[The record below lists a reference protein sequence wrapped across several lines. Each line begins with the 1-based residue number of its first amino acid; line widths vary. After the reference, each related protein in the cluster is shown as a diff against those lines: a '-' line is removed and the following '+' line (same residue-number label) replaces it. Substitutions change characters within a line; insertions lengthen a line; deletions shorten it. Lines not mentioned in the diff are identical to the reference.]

1 MSREQAA
8 QQEINGLN
16 TLALKKTI
24 GEIQKNPKLAKCEFR
39 VHNEWINGDEN
50 KAETYKFYA
59 ACAEQTHKK
68 AFNFH
73 AGEPELLA
81 GHDKGAN
88 PVEFLLSSLS
98 ACMTTTI
105 AYYAALNGYQ
115 IKGMDSDFKGE
126 LDLQGIFNL
135 DPEIRPGFQKIYAKF
150 KIETDAPV
158 GKLQEYYLFSPV
170 YDVISKSV
178 PIDVTIETR

>member
-1 MSREQAA
+1 MSREQTAE
-8 QQEINGLN
+8 QEINGVN
-16 TLALKKTI
+16 TSALKKTI
-24 GEIQKNPKLAKCEFR
+24 DEVQKNPEMAKCEFR

-50 KAETYKFYA
+50 KSEAYKFYA
-59 ACAEQTHKK
+59 ACDEQMHKK
-68 AFNFH
+68 TFEFH

-105 AYYAALNGYQ
+105 TYYAALDGYK
-115 IKGMDSDFKGE
+115 IKSMDSDFKGE
-126 LDLQGIFNL
+126 LDLQGLFNL
-135 DPEIRPGFQKIYAKF
+135 DPKIRPGFQKIYAKF
-150 KIETDAPV
+150 KVETDAPV
-158 GKLQEYYLFSPV
+158 SKLQEYYHFSPV

-178 PIDVTIETR
+178 PIDVSIETR